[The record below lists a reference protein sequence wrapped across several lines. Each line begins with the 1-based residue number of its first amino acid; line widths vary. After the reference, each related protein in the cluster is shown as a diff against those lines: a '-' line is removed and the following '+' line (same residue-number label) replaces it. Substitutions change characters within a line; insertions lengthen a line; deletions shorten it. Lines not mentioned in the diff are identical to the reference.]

1 MIKIGEALYRR
12 IILDLRSESDIA
24 SDLGITPERVRLIKT
39 GKTLKEFR
47 SRLDDYHKDVLDWQF
62 RLELFVKARKR
73 RYKTKAAEEFVLE
86 FLAHNP
92 FPKRSDY
99 E

>member
-1 MIKIGEALYRR
+1 MRNIGEALYRR
-12 IILDLRSESDIA
+12 IILDLRSDSDIG
-24 SDLGITPERVRLIKT
+24 SDFGIAPERVRLIKT

-47 SRLDDYHKDVLDWQF
+47 ARLDDYHKDVLDWQF

-73 RYKTKAAEEFVLE
+73 RYKTKATEELALE
-86 FLAHNP
+86 FLSYNP